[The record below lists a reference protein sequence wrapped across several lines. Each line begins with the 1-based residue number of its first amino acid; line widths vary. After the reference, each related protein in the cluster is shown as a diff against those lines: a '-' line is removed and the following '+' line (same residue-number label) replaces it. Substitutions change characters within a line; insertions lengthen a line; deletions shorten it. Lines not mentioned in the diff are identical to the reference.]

1 MGLMLSLSCTP
12 GTPASTIRCRDH
24 SGSAGHGH
32 ISAIS
37 YRPQPAQP
45 MWRRCGVDC
54 LIATMNVAHAEACI
68 RVGESNSKTLE
79 GWSAGLCFEATQL
92 SFRCRF
98 PHLRVCARRRSSR
111 PLPGFPTLPDSRIA
125 DHMAPRLSA
134 PTWIA
139 GSFIW
144 TANFAAISIAISS
157 ADCCEKIHSGRS
169 LILHP
174 SSGPQTAAT

>member
-12 GTPASTIRCRDH
+12 GTPACTIRCRDH

-111 PLPGFPTLPDSRIA
+111 PLPGFPTLPDRRIA

-174 SSGPQTAAT
+174 SSCPQTAAT